1 MAEPIPSPSPRT
13 SFLLVIGIIVMIAVP
28 AALTLHTAR
37 IAPIVDRHAQNL
49 TPYGYTISL
58 LLFIVPILAI
68 SLWFLPNER
77 VHISRK
83 SFWMTIGLLFPLGV
97 LLDFFFARFFFTF
110 PNPNATLR
118 IKAPA
123 LGGGVPVEEYL
134 FYFTG
139 FTAVLLIYIWLDEYW
154 LAAYSVP
161 ARSGQRVDFNRL
173 LCFHPKSLIL
183 GIWLIA
189 GAILFRHFVVGEP
202 GFPGYFV
209 FLVIGALGPS
219 ALLFPSALP
228 VINWRAF
235 GLTFFLILLISLLW
249 EATLALPYGWW
260 GFREEQMVGIHI
272 TAWSRLPIEEV
283 MVWCAVTYA
292 TTIVYETVR
301 RWKASG
307 KGAMHAFLGVGRRD
321 SSAVGR

>member
-1 MAEPIPSPSPRT
+1 MPASIEPPSPRT
-13 SFLLVIGIIVMIAVP
+13 SFLLVIGILVMIAIP

-37 IAPIVDRHAQNL
+37 VAPSIDQVAKNL

-68 SLWFLPNER
+68 SVWFLPKEQ
-77 VHISRK
+77 VHVSKK
-83 SFWMTIGLLFPLGV
+83 SFWRTIALLFPLGV
-97 LLDFFFARFFFTF
+97 ILDFFFARFFFTF

-139 FTAVLLIYIWLDEYW
+139 FVSVLLMYIWLDEYW
-154 LAAYSVP
+154 LAAYSIPVN
-161 ARSGQRVDFNRL
+161 ATRRINFDRL
-173 LCFHPKSLIL
+173 LRFHPESLIL
-183 GIWLIA
+183 GIALIA
-189 GAILFRHFVVGEP
+189 GAILFRHFGVGTP

-219 ALLFPSALP
+219 SLLFPSALP

-235 GLTFFLILLISLLW
+235 GLTFFLIVLISLLW

-260 GFREEQMVGIHI
+260 GFRDEQMIGIYI
-272 TAWSRLPIEEV
+272 TAWSRLPIEEICI
-283 MVWCAVTYA
+283 WCAVTYA
-292 TTIVYETVR
+292 TVIVYEIVR
-301 RWKASG
+301 RWQSSG
-307 KGAMHAFLGVGRRD
+307 KTVAHAFLGRTLAR
-321 SSAVGR
+321 

>member
-1 MAEPIPSPSPRT
+1 MVEPIPSPSPRT
-13 SFLLVIGIIVMIAVP
+13 SFLLVIGILVMIAIP

-37 IAPIVDRHAQNL
+37 VAPSVDPAAPNL

-68 SLWFLPNER
+68 SIWFLPNEG

-83 SFWMTIGLLFPLGV
+83 SFWRTIVLLFPLGA
-97 LLDFFFARFFFTF
+97 LLDFFFARFFFVF
-110 PNPNATLR
+110 PNTDATLR

-139 FTAVLLIYIWLDEYW
+139 FIAVLLIYIWLDEYW
-154 LAAYSVP
+154 LAAYSIPVTE
-161 ARSGQRVDFNRL
+161 ARRIKFERL
-173 LCFHPKSLIL
+173 LCFHPESLIL
-183 GIWLIA
+183 GIALVA
-189 GAILFRHFVVGEP
+189 GAILFRHFVVGTP

-235 GLTFFLILLISLLW
+235 GLTFFVILLISLLW
-249 EATLALPYGWW
+249 EATLALPYRWW
-260 GFREEQMVGIHI
+260 GFREEQMLGISI

-283 MVWCAVTYA
+283 VVWCAVTYA

-301 RWKASG
+301 RWQASG
-307 KGAMHAFLGVGRRD
+307 KGLMCAFRGARDTRLTRR
-321 SSAVGR
+321 A